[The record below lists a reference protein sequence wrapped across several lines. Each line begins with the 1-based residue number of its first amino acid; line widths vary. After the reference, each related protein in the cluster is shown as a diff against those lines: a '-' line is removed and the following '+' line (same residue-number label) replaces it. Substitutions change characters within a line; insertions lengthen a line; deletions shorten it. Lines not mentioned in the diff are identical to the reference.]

1 MSKGFQGG
9 VAIVG
14 FGAVFPGSPSA
25 RSFWRLVS
33 EGLDATTEVPE
44 GRWALDPAKAFDPT
58 VGRPDH
64 VHTTRGG
71 FVDDETPDL
80 DGLDIAPA
88 LVARLDPVF
97 RLALRA
103 AGEAWRSARTE
114 ELDRSRVGIIFGNIV
129 LPTETTSSLTRET
142 IGREIERTLGASPS
156 ESSEGEPRNAF
167 PAGLPA
173 ELIAKALGLGGV
185 AFTLDAACASSLY
198 ALKLAR
204 DELLS
209 GRADAMIAGGLSRP
223 DALYT
228 QMGFS
233 QLRAL
238 SPRGRA
244 APFDAEGDGLI
255 VGEGAGLFV
264 LKRLEDAERQGD
276 AIHGVI
282 RGIGLSNDIHGDVL
296 APSGEGQLRAMRAAY
311 AQAGWS
317 PADVDLIECHATG
330 TPVGDAVEFE
340 SLKTLWSEVKAP
352 SGAGRCALGSVKS
365 NVGHAL
371 TAAGAAGL
379 LKVLL
384 AMRHKAIPPI
394 ANHRNASPRL
404 GLEQSPFRILNK
416 TEPWAAPSGRPRRAA
431 ISGFGFGGINAHVLI
446 EEWTGE
452 SEQTAPGDASKPAS
466 PPTRGPVAIVG
477 ASARFGRRDPE
488 AFQHRALGGDLHS
501 TLDGASLAVDELRVR
516 LGRFRIPPRELEEML
531 LQQSL
536 MLQVAA
542 DALDDAKWSPE
553 AGLRTSVL
561 VGLGLDLNTTNYH
574 LRWWL
579 TARAPVWNEELGWG
593 LSPNELNAW
602 IAEAR
607 DAIQPALSANRTMG
621 SLGGLVAS
629 RIARE
634 FRIGGPS
641 FSVSSDENSGVD
653 ALRLAVDWLARGEID
668 SAVVGAVDLAG
679 DPRVAQAARRLLGE
693 NLEPGDGAV
702 ALVLKRE
709 VDAIRD
715 GDRILALVG
724 GSSESTIVID
734 PPRRRIGWTGAAEG
748 LATVATAALGLE
760 HAIIPPEG
768 RSIEARQGES
778 PGVPR
783 YWLRNHDDGT
793 RRARVRSRGLG
804 GAERL
809 VELEGV
815 ARSTV
820 AANPR
825 PLGPPPRAVFGAWGG
840 NFAQLAERIETLT
853 SLLADNAE
861 PSIDSLARRWWRES
875 RDGVRGGL
883 GLALTA
889 DDPSSLALA
898 LKMVRD
904 DLRNG
909 RPIGRSSVPG
919 VEIFAP
925 VTDWDVA
932 PGVALT
938 YPGLG
943 NVYPGM
949 GGELSALWPELMN
962 DLEARFATLRDQFA
976 PDDWWNGPL
985 PPRFEDH
992 RPAIL
997 GQISVGAL
1005 TTSLFLKLGV
1015 EPTAAVG
1022 YSMGESAALVALGAW
1037 PDRDEMTRRLLE
1049 SPLFV
1054 QELAGPCLA
1063 ARRVWGLADSEP
1075 VDWVAGIVP
1084 RSREEVE
1091 AAIAENPRVY
1101 VLIRNAADETVIGG
1115 RGDALRRVVEALRCT
1130 LLPLPL
1136 VSTVHCPIGAAVE
1149 PAYRAL
1155 HDQKTPPVP
1164 NVSFY
1169 SGVWGRA
1176 YSPDRE
1182 TAADAITAQASGMI
1196 DFPRVVESAYAGG
1209 ARVFLEMGPGSSCS
1223 RLIGRILGDR
1233 PHRAV
1238 SACPGEG
1245 SALDAVLRTVGTL
1258 IAAGVPVD
1266 LEFLYGRGEDLR
1278 ETSGDSKPKREII
1291 IRRPRVSAR
1300 PLAPPR
1306 LAGKAAPVSPPPPQ
1320 PALAPIESTP
1330 FPNAVLE
1337 TASSMSD
1344 STHAP
1349 APLVSSAANPRDSL
1363 PPLTRQFLEAQQATA
1378 EAHEAFLR
1386 LARGYSETM
1395 SRQVSLELELIGGGA
1410 VSFDAP
1416 PVELPQPELETDQ
1429 RPLELPAP
1437 PSDIPV
1443 ARADEAREPSRRRVH
1458 PKTGEPLFLDRDQC
1472 LELAIGSIGA
1482 VLGPEYAEI
1491 DSHPTRVRLPDE
1503 PLMLVDRVVS
1513 IEGTLHSLTSG
1524 RVVTEHDVK
1533 PDAWYLDGGRIA
1545 SCVAIESGQ
1554 ADLFLAGYL
1563 GIDFITKGLA
1573 VYRLLDAT
1581 VTFHR
1586 PLPVPGETVRYDI
1599 KILNFF
1605 RQDETHLFRF
1615 EFTATIDGEPLLT
1628 MRDGCAGFFTAE
1640 ELASGRGVVP
1650 RPLDSKPRPGV
1661 RPDDWRD
1668 LAPPASTTLDRHQVD
1683 AIRAGNLFEAFGAP
1697 FDRLDIARPIGLP
1710 GGRMS
1715 LVDRVVTLEP
1725 NGGRYGL
1732 GLIRAEADIHP
1743 DDWFLTCHFV
1753 DDRVMPG
1760 TLMYECCLHTMR
1772 ILLMRMGW
1780 IGSADST
1787 RFDPIPGVANRLRC
1801 RGQVIETTKVA
1812 AYEVTIKELGYGPEP
1827 FAIAD
1832 ALMFADG
1839 KPIVE
1844 ITDMALKLTG
1854 SNREELERL
1863 WERAKSR
1870 NESPESPPSP
1880 LVYEKERIL
1889 AFATGAPSACF
1900 GDRYRPF
1907 DEGRFIA
1914 RLPRPPYQFLDR
1926 ATILEGTPWTQA
1938 VGTSAEVEY
1947 AIPPDAWYFEA
1958 DRQPRVPYAVLL
1970 EAALQSCGFVSAFMG
1985 SALASDE
1992 PLKYRNLGGRAK
2004 QHRIVDRY
2012 SGTLRTR
2019 VRVTKV
2025 NRSAGMIIQNYE
2037 MEVRDRD
2044 GLVFE
2049 GNTYFGFFHPDSL
2062 ANQVGLREA
2071 VPHEPT
2077 AEERRLAR
2085 SFPLPNR
2092 PPLPDERWR
2101 MVERVDAL
2109 LTSGGPHGL
2118 GLIEGS
2124 GAVDPG
2130 AWFFEAHFLDDPVWP
2145 GSLGLESLLQLLKVF
2160 AEDRWGLGADA
2171 VFDSPALGVEHEWI
2185 YRGQIV
2191 STNRRVTTQAVITA
2205 VDDAARRITA
2215 DGWLQVDGKV
2225 IYQMN
2230 GFSLGISAGS

>member
-1 MSKGFQGG
+1 MSKGFKDG

-14 FGAVFPGSPSA
+14 FGAVFPGSPTA
-25 RSFWRLVS
+25 RSFWRLVA
-33 EGLDATTEVPE
+33 EGLDATTEVPP
-44 GRWALDPAKAFDPT
+44 GRWPLDPARAFDPR
-58 VGRPDH
+58 VGQPDH
-64 VHTTRGG
+64 VYTTRGG
-71 FVDDETPDL
+71 FIADEPPDL
-80 DGLDIAPA
+80 DGLNVDPA

-114 ELDRSRVGIIFGNIV
+114 ALDRSRVGIVFGNIV
-129 LPTETTSSLTRET
+129 LPTETTSSLTRQT
-142 IGREIERTLGASPS
+142 IGREIEAALGAAPS
-156 ESSEGEPRNAF
+156 ESDEEEPRNAF

-173 ELIAKALGLGGV
+173 ELVAKALGLGGV

-198 ALKLAR
+198 SLKLAR

-264 LKRLEDAERQGD
+264 LKRLEDAERAGD
-276 AIHGVI
+276 EIHGVI
-282 RGIGLSNDIHGDVL
+282 RGIGLSNDIQGDVL

-330 TPVGDAVEFE
+330 TPVGDSVEFE
-340 SLKTLWSEVKAP
+340 SLKTLWSDAGAP
-352 SGAGRCALGSVKS
+352 AEPRRCALGSVKS

-384 AMRHKAIPPI
+384 ALRHKAIPPI
-394 ANHRNASPRL
+394 ANHASPSPRL
-404 GLEQSPFRILNK
+404 GLDESPFRILK
-416 TEPWAAPSGRPRRAA
+416 KIEPWPTPAGRPRRAA

-446 EEWTGE
+446 EEWDE
-452 SEQTAPGDASKPAS
+452 RAMAAREPKAIAPPA
-466 PPTRGPVAIVG
+466 REPVAIVG
-477 ASARFGRRDPE
+477 AAARFGRRDAE
-488 AFQHRALGGDLHS
+488 ALQQRALGREAIPANGD
-501 TLDGASLAVDELRVR
+501 ASLALDELRVR
-516 LGRFRIPPRELEEML
+516 MGRFRIPPRELEEML

-542 DALDDAKWSPE
+542 DALADSKWSAE

-579 TARAPVWNEELGWG
+579 AARAPVWNEELGWG
-593 LSPNELNAW
+593 MSPEELDAW
-602 IAEAR
+602 VAEAR
-607 DAIQPALSANRTMG
+607 DAIHPALSANRTMG

-653 ALRLAVDWLARGEID
+653 ALRVAADWLARGEID
-668 SAVVGAVDLAG
+668 SAVVAAVDLAG
-679 DPRVAQAARRLLGE
+679 DPRLVQAARQLLADDF
-693 NLEPGDGAV
+693 EPGEGAV
-702 ALVLKRE
+702 ALILKRRA
-709 VDAIRD
+709 DAIRD
-715 GDRILALVG
+715 GDRIHALIG
-724 GSSESTIVID
+724 GSSERAVVIES
-734 PPRRRIGWTGAAEG
+734 PRRRIGWAGAAEG
-748 LATVATAALGLE
+748 LAAVASAALGLE

-768 RSIEARQGES
+768 KLNEASPGES
-778 PGVPR
+778 PSVPR
-783 YWLRNHDDGT
+783 YWLRNRADGP
-793 RRARVRSRGLG
+793 RRALVRARALG
-804 GAERL
+804 GAERF
-809 VELEGV
+809 VALE
-815 ARSTV
+815 SES
-820 AANPR
+820 AAEISSAR
-825 PLGPPPRAVFGAWGG
+825 PLEPFPLAIFAVRGAQA
-840 NFAQLAERIETLT
+840 AQLGERVESLAR
-853 SLLADNAE
+853 LLADNADQ
-861 PSIDSLARRWWRES
+861 PIDALARRWWRES
-875 RDGVRGGL
+875 RADSRGRL

-889 DDPSSLALA
+889 DNAASLALA
-898 LKMVRD
+898 LKAVGD
-904 DLRNG
+904 DLRSG
-909 RPIGRSSVPG
+909 RPVGRSTVPG
-919 VEIFAP
+919 VEVFAP
-925 VTDWDVA
+925 VAAWGA
-932 PGVALT
+932 PPGVALA

-943 NVYPGM
+943 NVFPGM
-949 GGELSALWPELMN
+949 GGELSALWPELM
-962 DLEARFATLRDQFA
+962 DEWEGRFETLRDQFA
-976 PDDWWNGPL
+976 PEVWWNGPL
-985 PPRFEDH
+985 PTRFDDH

-1005 TTSLFLKLGV
+1005 TTALFLKLGV
-1015 EPTAAVG
+1015 RPMAAVG

-1037 PDRDEMTRRLLE
+1037 PNRDEMTRRLLE
-1049 SPLFV
+1049 SPLFAA
-1054 QELAGPCLA
+1054 ELAGPCHA
-1063 ARRVWGLADSEP
+1063 ARRVWGLADEEP

-1084 RSREEVE
+1084 RSREEIE
-1091 AAIAENPRVY
+1091 AAIGDESRVH

-1115 RGDALRRVVEALRCT
+1115 RGDAVRRVVETLRCPF
-1130 LLPLPL
+1130 LPLPL
-1136 VSTVHCPIGAAVE
+1136 VSTVHCPIGAEVE
-1149 PAYRAL
+1149 PAYRTL
-1155 HDQKTPPVP
+1155 HDQETSPVP
-1164 NVSFY
+1164 GVSFY

-1176 YSPDRE
+1176 YSPDRR
-1182 TAADAITAQASGMI
+1182 TAAEAITAQAAGMI
-1196 DFPRVVESAYAGG
+1196 DFPRVVEAAHADG
-1209 ARVFLEMGPGSSCS
+1209 ARVFLEMGPGSSCT

-1233 PHRAV
+1233 PHLAI
-1238 SACPGEG
+1238 SANPGEG
-1245 SALDAVLRTVGTL
+1245 PALDAVLRALGAL
-1258 IAAGVPVD
+1258 IAASVPVD
-1266 LEFLYGRGEDLR
+1266 LEFLYGRGADIR
-1278 ETSGDSKPKREII
+1278 ETAGDQKPQREIV
-1291 IRRPRVSAR
+1291 IRRERVPNRSLDALR
-1300 PLAPPR
+1300 PVRKAVPVPTPP
-1306 LAGKAAPVSPPPPQ
+1306 
-1320 PALAPIESTP
+1320 PALAPVASTP
-1330 FPNAVLE
+1330 FSTAVLE
-1337 TASSMSD
+1337 TAPSMSD
-1344 STHAP
+1344 PIHAP
-1349 APLVSSAANPRDSL
+1349 APPLSSAAGPRDSL
-1363 PPLTRQFLEAQQATA
+1363 PPLTRQFLETQRATA
-1378 EAHEAFLR
+1378 DAHETFLR
-1386 LARGYSETM
+1386 LAQSYSETM
-1395 SRQVSLELELIGGGA
+1395 SRQVALELNLIGGGA
-1410 VSFDAP
+1410 APVAAP
-1416 PVELPQPELETDQ
+1416 PVEPALDVHNHEPADEP
-1429 RPLELPAP
+1429 PAP
-1437 PSDIPV
+1437 AP
-1443 ARADEAREPSRRRVH
+1443 RRVH
-1458 PKTGEPLFLDRDQC
+1458 PKTGEPIFLDRDQC
-1472 LELAIGSIGA
+1472 LELAVGSIGA

-1491 DSHPTRVRLPDE
+1491 DAHPTRVRLPDE

-1586 PLPVPGETVRYDI
+1586 SLPEPGETVRYDI

-1640 ELASGRGVVP
+1640 ELASGKGVVP
-1650 RPLDSKPRPGV
+1650 RPLDARPRPGV

-1668 LAPPASTTLDRHQVD
+1668 LAPPASTTLDRHQVE

-1697 FDRLDIARPIGLP
+1697 FDRLDVARPIGLP
-1710 GGRMS
+1710 GGRMA
-1715 LVDRVVTLEP
+1715 LVDRVVALES

-1780 IGSADST
+1780 VGSADST
-1787 RFDPIPGVANRLRC
+1787 RFDPVPGVANRLRC

-1812 AYEVTIKELGYGPEP
+1812 AYEVTIKEIGYGPEP
-1827 FAIAD
+1827 YAIAD
-1832 ALMFADG
+1832 ALMYADG

-1854 SNREELERL
+1854 SSREELERL
-1863 WERAKSR
+1863 WDEARPATVRASAPA
-1870 NESPESPPSP
+1870 ST
-1880 LVYEKERIL
+1880 LVYEKDRIL

-1900 GDRYRPF
+1900 GYRYRPF

-1914 RLPRPPYQFLDR
+1914 RLPRPPYQFIDR
-1926 ATILEGTPWTQA
+1926 ATILEGEPWTQA

-1947 AIPPDAWYFEA
+1947 NIPPDAWYFEA

-1985 SALASDE
+1985 SALLSDE
-1992 PLKYRNLGGRAK
+1992 PLKFRNLGGRAR
-2004 QHRIVDRY
+2004 QFRIVDRN
-2012 SGTLRTR
+2012 SGTLRTT

-2049 GNTYFGFFHPDSL
+2049 GDTYFGFFHPDAL
-2062 ANQVGLREA
+2062 ANQVGIREA
-2071 VPHEPT
+2071 APYEL
-2077 AEERRLAR
+2077 AADERRAAR
-2085 SFPLPNR
+2085 SFPLPDR
-2092 PPLPDERWR
+2092 PPLPDRRWR
-2101 MVERVDAL
+2101 MVEHVDAL
-2109 LTSGGPHGL
+2109 LTSGGPRGL

-2160 AEDRWGLGADA
+2160 AEDRWGLDAGA
-2171 VFDSPALGVEHEWI
+2171 VFDSPALGVEHQWT

-2191 STNRRVTTQAVITA
+2191 STNNRVTTRAVITSI
-2205 VDDAARRITA
+2205 DDAARRVAA
-2215 DGWLQVDGKV
+2215 DGWLLVDGKV

-2230 GFSLGISAGS
+2230 GFSLGVGASD